1 MDHSSARAKS
11 SQTYGDQDT
20 ERAIEA
26 ATTIQVR
33 LAKVC
38 SILLHD
44 PGAVFG
50 YTDDVEQ
57 LRDSRVFRTEL
68 SLDLGAGA
76 SVHQKVT
83 LRQGLPQSAEG
94 GLVLPLTWQATGRER
109 LLPSFDGELEIVEST
124 PGRTT
129 LRLIGIYTVPL
140 GVLGSVANS
149 AVGRRLARRS
159 LGALV
164 ERFRHR
170 IECEAARRL
179 DSVDD
184 HRVPLPLAAPAYE
197 HSEIY
202 VG

>member
-94 GLVLPLTWQATGRER
+94 GLVLPLR
-109 LLPSFDGELEIVEST
+109 
-124 PGRTT
+124 
-129 LRLIGIYTVPL
+129 
-140 GVLGSVANS
+140 
-149 AVGRRLARRS
+149 
-159 LGALV
+159 
-164 ERFRHR
+164 
-170 IECEAARRL
+170 
-179 DSVDD
+179 
-184 HRVPLPLAAPAYE
+184 
-197 HSEIY
+197 
-202 VG
+202 

>member
-1 MDHSSARAKS
+1 MGYSSARAKS
-11 SQTYGDQDT
+11 SQTYRDKDM
-20 ERAIEA
+20 ERAIEVS
-26 ATTIQVR
+26 TTVQVHV
-33 LAKVC
+33 AKVC

-50 YTDDVEQ
+50 YVDDVEQ
-57 LRDSRVFRTEL
+57 LRESRVFRTEL

-83 LRQGLPQSAEG
+83 LKQGLPRSAEV

-109 LLPSFDGELEIVEST
+109 LLPSFDGELEIAEST
-124 PGRTT
+124 PGRTA
-129 LRLIGIYTVPL
+129 LRLIGSYTVPL
-140 GVLGSVANS
+140 GVVESVAQS
-149 AVGRRLARRS
+149 TVGRRLARRS

-164 ERFRHR
+164 ERFGHR

-179 DSVDD
+179 NSVDTG
-184 HRVPLPLAAPAYE
+184 RRLLPVVEPTYE
-197 HSEIY
+197 HPEIY